1 MMKAAAAGR
10 HGFTFA
16 LGLAVA
22 LIAATESHAAATI
35 ALDNTASG
43 LAGSSSGLTTSLWR
57 VRVFTVGASNVSI
70 SSMKMGLY
78 STQTATPTSI
88 TWELYLVDGS
98 NNPTGTA
105 LASDTQSVSFTST
118 GGSSSALYNFTTG
131 GTLATF
137 SMQAGQKYGLLFK
150 SNAATQ
156 TLNWTPTSAN
166 TVYSAGSSGFAYVT
180 NRVTSNS
187 GASYSGNSTYN
198 AWSMTVNPASAVPGT
213 GLAAIAGLG
222 MASMRRRRR

>member
-1 MMKAAAAGR
+1 M
-10 HGFTFA
+10 
-16 LGLAVA
+16 
-22 LIAATESHAAATI
+22 
-35 ALDNTASG
+35 ALDNTAGGTATLSG
-43 LAGSSSGLTTSLWR
+43 LLGSIEVARWN
-57 VRVFTVGASNVSI
+57 VRVFTVGSSNATI
-70 SSMKMGLY
+70 SSMKMGMY
-78 STQTATPTSI
+78 SSSLATYNI
-88 TWELYLVDGS
+88 TWALYAVDGS

-118 GGSSSALYNFTTG
+118 GGPSSALYNFTTG
-131 GTLATF
+131 GSLATY

-213 GLAAIAGLG
+213 GFAAIAGLG

>member
-1 MMKAAAAGR
+1 MKPVAAAR
-10 HGFTFA
+10 RVVS
-16 LGLAVA
+16 LAVA
-22 LIAATESHAAATI
+22 LIAATECHAAATV

-43 LAGSSSGLTTSLWR
+43 LSGNSSGLTTTLWR

-78 STQTATPTSI
+78 STQVTSTSI

-98 NNPTGTA
+98 NNPTGSA

-118 GGSSSALYNFTTG
+118 GGPSSALYNFTTG

-150 SNAATQ
+150 SNAAT
-156 TLNWTPTSAN
+156 LNWTPNSGS
-166 TVYSAGSSGFAYVT
+166 TVYSPGSSGFAYVA

-187 GASYSGNSTYN
+187 GSSYASNSTYN
-198 AWSMTVNPASAVPGT
+198 AWSMSVNAASAVPGT

-222 MASMRRRRR
+222 LASMRRRRR